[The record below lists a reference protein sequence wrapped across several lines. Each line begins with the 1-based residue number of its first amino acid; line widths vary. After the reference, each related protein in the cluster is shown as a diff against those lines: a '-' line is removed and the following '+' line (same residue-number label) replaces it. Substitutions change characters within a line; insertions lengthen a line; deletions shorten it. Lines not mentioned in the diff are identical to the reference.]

1 MWSDGGAGVLLTG
14 NIPIDRD
21 HLESPGNVVL
31 HGGVAGSPAAA
42 AALRAWT
49 TAGTRQQNHMWA
61 QLSHGGRQVQRSVN
75 SHPKASSA
83 VLLGIPG
90 GQFGTPEEEVIAAI
104 ATAAKTCQD
113 NPVQIHT
120 AHGYLLSSLLNPRA
134 NQRTDAFGGNSE
146 CRASVLLQVVER
158 VRANVGPTFR
168 FVSSSIAPI
177 FKREGFNLKTV
188 SKLSNG
194 WKRREWA

>member
-1 MWSDGGAGVLLTG
+1 MC
-14 NIPIDRD
+14 IRD
-21 HLESPGNVVL
+21 S
-31 HGGVAGSPAAA
+31 
-42 AALRAWT
+42 
-49 TAGTRQQNHMWA
+49 
-61 QLSHGGRQVQRSVN
+61 
-75 SHPKASSA
+75 PKAPSA
-83 VLLGIPG
+83 VPLGIPG
-90 GQFGTPEEEVIAAI
+90 GKFGTPEALAAEEIEEVIAAF
-104 ATAAKTCQD
+104 ATAANTCQD
-113 NPVQIHT
+113 NGFTGVQIHA
-120 AHGYLLSSLLNPRA
+120 AHGYLLSSFLNPRA
-134 NQRTDAFGGNSE
+134 NQRTDAFGGNLE